1 MPPKTKKALKVKIPE
16 LQWAEDDYKKTWEF
30 INLLEKE
37 ENYKVLF
44 GKKAPGENT
53 SGDTR
58 IAVFRRIAQ
67 ALFPFYFELDGG
79 TVADRLKSL
88 RQDGEDAGEDSQY
101 ADDSQREVFEYY
113 IPPEGPSETTPAEA
127 VNLWQ
132 KIERDFPFFPRLHRI
147 FSTRPNVTPI
157 AITTALGPGGRK
169 TVWYQ
174 SPDDDA
180 VPESSNAPPPLTVT
194 PNAATLSPPRVFG
207 ANLTNSAPVP
217 TPTHHNTTNAT
228 VTPSKTHK
236 RPPKSSGVL
245 HEAIEKARSQIEK
258 VPQKRSLVDT
268 LVEMNEKNQQRWDDE
283 AKEKL
288 LLQKRS
294 QLLEEFKLG
303 LWTKDEYR
311 DQVQLL
317 GGGGPVKRQK
327 SASDHSERYSDD
339 WDLGNFNSD

>member
-79 TVADRLKSL
+79 TVADRLKSKLETLTKTYRKHAGRLRQTGGGL

-127 VNLWQ
+127 VNLWCTFTFIIYFPKRSRSSLE

-217 TPTHHNTTNAT
+217 TPTRHDTTNAM

-258 VPQKRSLVDT
+258 VPQKRSLVD
-268 LVEMNEKNQQRWDDE
+268 
-283 AKEKL
+283 
-288 LLQKRS
+288 
-294 QLLEEFKLG
+294 LG
-303 LWTKDEYR
+303 LWVLFVR
-311 DQVQLL
+311 SLL
-317 GGGGPVKRQK
+317 G
-327 SASDHSERYSDD
+327 
-339 WDLGNFNSD
+339 FC